1 MNRTTKILAS
11 ALATGVLATVTACGG
26 GGGSTGGSSDEVTV
40 LYRPGSLADSAVAGV
55 QKAFPDAK
63 IKLVKTAD
71 VDTKLGAALRTGKDL
86 PSIVTADPIRYA
98 PVGSKFTDVSKT
110 GFTAGVAA
118 GYLPWKVE
126 LGKTDSG
133 AQLGVPIDVGPLA
146 YYYNAEAFEAAGLP
160 TDPGAVGKLVS
171 TWAGYKSLAQK
182 AKAKGKFACDDPA
195 QLFYYETWSK
205 AFGFYKKDGD
215 KLVPDIDNTIG
226 KTAFDRAMDFQSSD
240 LCLNVPSSS
249 NDWNSALNRGTL
261 IGFLQPPW
269 VGSGSLQ
276 TAVKAQ
282 SGKWRVATATPD
294 GYASADGSML
304 MVPKTSTDPELATK
318 VAIWLTNATNQANG
332 YVKNGLF
339 PSALGAYVAPEF
351 TAPQP
356 FYGGQPAASILA
368 EISKKAPKIVKGPD
382 TDSINAI
389 FQQAIRDAASNGA
402 DASKAYNS
410 AVDKATQQFGK

>member
-1 MNRTTKILAS
+1 MNRTTKVLAA
-11 ALATGVLATVTACGG
+11 ALATGMLATVTACGG
-26 GGGSTGGSSDEVTV
+26 SDDAAGGSNEVTI
-40 LYRPGSLADSAVAGV
+40 LYRPGSLSDSAVSGA
-55 QKAFPDAK
+55 QQAFPDAK
-63 IKLVKTAD
+63 IKFIKTAD

-98 PVGSKFTDVSKT
+98 PVEGKFTDVSKT
-110 GFTAGVAA
+110 GFTPGVAS
-118 GYLPWKVE
+118 GYLPWKTD
-126 LGKTDSG
+126 LGRTASG

-146 YYYNAEAFEAAGLP
+146 YYYNADAFKAAGLP
-160 TDPGAVGKLVS
+160 TDPEAVGRLVS

-182 AKAKGKFACDDPA
+182 AKAKGKFACDDPS

-215 KLVPDIDNTIG
+215 DLVPDIANTIG

-240 LCLNVPSSS
+240 LCLNVQSSS
-249 NDWNSALNRGTL
+249 NDWNSGLNRGTL

-269 VGSGSLQ
+269 VGGGALQ
-276 TAVKAQ
+276 TAVKGQA
-282 SGKWRVATATPD
+282 GKWRVATATPD

-304 MVPKTSTDPELATK
+304 MLPRNSTDPELATK
-318 VAIWLTNATNQANG
+318 VAIWLTNATNQATG

-339 PSALGAYVAPEF
+339 PSALGAYASPEF

-356 FYGGQPAASILA
+356 FYGNQPAASTLA
-368 EISKKAPKIVKGPD
+368 EISKKAPQIVKGPD

-389 FQQAIRDAASNGA
+389 FQQAIRDAASSGTS
-402 DASKAYNS
+402 ASKAYDS